1 MDLLR
6 KRWLSDVLIVRRARE
21 VSGSSDGAKIAQLV
35 QFHGLCVRPSVAI
48 L

>member
-35 QFHGLCVRPSVAI
+35 QFHGLCARPGAAI